1 MADAPLSPRNA
12 KVALA
17 RQLMLHRKHRDA
29 RKVAVLEGVRV
40 AEEALHA
47 RVPIEYV
54 LYSERLLQQDRGAAL
69 LAGLKAAGVAT
80 NVVEHSCLADLSDTE
95 SPQGILAVFKQREFT
110 VEGLPAGL
118 VLLADQLQ
126 DPGNLGAII
135 RSMDALGAAGLVL
148 CGGVDPYSPKV
159 VRSAMGG
166 LFRLPIVSGDPTVV
180 IPQLK
185 RSGRK
190 FYLANTE
197 HGSGGGGAGALA
209 AASRTG
215 PPRLPWEVDLSGSVA
230 VAIGGEA
237 HGASAAVLRQADGL
251 LSIPMPGRAESLNAS
266 VAAGIVAYEAV
277 RQRPAA
283 GASKAAPAA
292 ARPVARAAEAR
303 GAAVP
308 RAAS

>member
-1 MADAPLSPRNA
+1 
-12 KVALA
+12 
-17 RQLMLHRKHRDA
+17 
-29 RKVAVLEGVRV
+29 V

-54 LYSERLLQQDRGAAL
+54 LYSERLLQQERGAAL
-69 LAGLKAAGVAT
+69 LAGLKSAGVAT
-80 NVVEHSCLADLSDTE
+80 NVVEHSCLAELSDTE
-95 SPQGILAVFKQREFT
+95 SPQGILAVFKQREFA

-197 HGSGGGGAGALA
+197 HGSGGAGGLA
-209 AASRTG
+209 PASRTG

-277 RQRPAA
+277 RQRAAA
-283 GASKAAPAA
+283 GASKAAPSA
-292 ARPVARAAEAR
+292 ARPVARAAESR
-303 GAAVP
+303 GAAPP
-308 RAAS
+308 RDTS